1 MRSRGD
7 ELRLKAPDA
16 VSTVRML
23 PSRAP
28 ECILVFLHGLLG
40 DSYSWNVFN
49 HHQRPSEY
57 ADCYYVDFS
66 FESLRVEALSFHLLV
81 REIELLMPQIV
92 AASPAG
98 LPVVLVGN
106 SFGGHLAL
114 HLAAHRSVPVD
125 GLVLFAPG
133 GIEEVIGASQ
143 QLRAYRTVDRI
154 LEVSFERIF
163 NDPSVAAD
171 MDLQA
176 RVARYR
182 ERLEPV
188 RREFI
193 RNLFGL
199 MRSMKQCML
208 SHDDLRAIA
217 AQTRTSS
224 RPSWCVMCWWRRS
237 PGQEWSGSAVATRRS
252 WSSRRQAAGR
262 CVSSAWRWRIRTTRR
277 NAARPERDGRADPG
291 CSPPQGCSPR

>member
-1 MRSRGD
+1 MTDNPITSAGMRSRGD

-16 VSTVRML
+16 VSTVRVL

-114 HLAAHRSVPVD
+114 HLAAHRTVTVD

-176 RVARYR
+176 RVARYK

-217 AQTRTSS
+217 AQTLLVWGDQDIITPKLVCDVLVAQIPRARVEWVSGGHAAFMEQPAASS
-224 RPSWCVMCWWRRS
+224 RALREFCL
-237 PGQEWSGSAVATRRS
+237 AVAHPHDP
-252 WSSRRQAAGR
+252 
-262 CVSSAWRWRIRTTRR
+262 
-277 NAARPERDGRADPG
+277 PERGAA
-291 CSPPQGCSPR
+291 

>member
-1 MRSRGD
+1 MTKTGARQRED
-7 ELRLKAPDA
+7 ELRLSAPDT
-16 VSTVRML
+16 VSTVRVL
-23 PSRAP
+23 PCAKPR
-28 ECILVFLHGLLG
+28 CVLVFLHGLLG

-49 HHQRPSEY
+49 HHQQPSEY

-66 FESLRVEALSFHLLV
+66 FETLRVEALSFHLLV
-81 REIELLMPQIV
+81 REVEQLMLQII

-114 HLAAHRSVPVD
+114 HLAAHRTVPVD
-125 GLVLFAPG
+125 GLALFAPG

-143 QLRAYRTVDRI
+143 QMRAYRTVDRI

-171 MDLQA
+171 MDLQL
-176 RVARYR
+176 RVARYK

-199 MRSMKQCML
+199 LRSIKTCML
-208 SHDDLRAIA
+208 SHDDLQTIA
-217 AQTRTSS
+217 AQTLLIWGDQDIITPKLVCEVMLAHIPRARVEWVSGGHAAFMEQPAASS
-224 RPSWCVMCWWRRS
+224 RALREFCLALGS
-237 PGQEWSGSAVATRRS
+237 PDGSGAQT
-252 WSSRRQAAGR
+252 AA
-262 CVSSAWRWRIRTTRR
+262 
-277 NAARPERDGRADPG
+277 
-291 CSPPQGCSPR
+291 

>member
-1 MRSRGD
+1 MSDSQMTRADARPRED
-7 ELRLKAPDA
+7 ERRLSAPDTI
-16 VSTVRML
+16 STVRVQ
-23 PSRAP
+23 RCEAP
-28 ECILVFLHGLLG
+28 ECVLVFLHGLLG

-81 REIELLMPQIV
+81 REIERLMPQIV
-92 AASPAG
+92 AASPAD

-114 HLAAHRSVPVD
+114 HLAAHRTVPVD
-125 GLVLFAPG
+125 GMVLFAPG

-176 RVARYR
+176 RVARYK

-199 MRSMKQCML
+199 MRSMKVCML
-208 SHDDLRAIA
+208 SHADLQAIA
-217 AQTRTSS
+217 AQTLLIWGDQDIITPKLVCDVMLEQIPRARVEWVRGGHAAFMEQPADSS
-224 RPSWCVMCWWRRS
+224 RALREFCLALAQPDG
-237 PGQEWSGSAVATRRS
+237 P
-252 WSSRRQAAGR
+252 
-262 CVSSAWRWRIRTTRR
+262 
-277 NAARPERDGRADPG
+277 PERSAA
-291 CSPPQGCSPR
+291 